1 MRDLW
6 FRSPNTELEGKNE
19 FEYWQSQLL
28 GATPSIASNIF
39 RGYGL
44 IKQGETYRGIETMMP
59 KAIKDPMKAY
69 RYATEGATNTKGD
82 AIVEDVGYGDVI
94 RQALGSTPAKLAEQ
108 YDINNAG
115 YNLQQGILRKRQNLL
130 NSYAKASDK
139 GDTQKQQ
146 EITDQIV
153 EFNEKYPEQ
162 AITGKTIS
170 RSMKTRAQNAELAT
184 GGMRYNRK
192 LRDRILE
199 EQAPRIYE

>member
-1 MRDLW
+1 
-6 FRSPNTELEGKNE
+6 
-19 FEYWQSQLL
+19 
-28 GATPSIASNIF
+28 
-39 RGYGL
+39 
-44 IKQGETYRGIETMMP
+44 
-59 KAIKDPMKAY
+59 
-69 RYATEGATNTKGD
+69 
-82 AIVEDVGYGDVI
+82 
-94 RQALGSTPAKLAEQ
+94 
-108 YDINNAG
+108 
-115 YNLQQGILRKRQNLL
+115 
-130 NSYAKASDK
+130 AKASDK